1 MGRKKKIAK
10 YIFPAIGLLVVLLTV
25 LNLYLSHRLERYLK
39 KELSRRTA
47 EATVYRFRERGAE
60 NRRSQAAARFNR
72 VRAVES

>member
-39 KELSRRTA
+39 KELA
-47 EATVYRFRERGAE
+47 KQG
-60 NRRSQAAARFNR
+60 NI
-72 VRAVES
+72 